1 MGRLIV
7 GTFLTVDGV
16 YQAPGGQDE
25 DREGGFEH
33 GGWCA
38 NYWDEDMG
46 NRIVDVTASSDALLL
61 GRKTYDIFSSYWPN
75 ASSDDPVAAHLNNVP
90 KYVVSR
96 TRDTADWNNTTIL
109 KGDVAEEVA
118 RLKEQYDEIAVTGS
132 GQLVQTLLKDDLVDV
147 FGLWVF
153 PVVIGTGKR
162 LFGDGTI
169 PGALNVTESTVS
181 TTGVVI
187 TTYERA
193 GDIPY
198 GEAG

>member
-16 YQAPGGQDE
+16 YQAPGGRDE

-33 GGWCA
+33 GGWSA
-38 NYWDEDMG
+38 NYWNEDMG
-46 NRIVDVTASSDALLL
+46 KRIVEVTTSSDAILL
-61 GRKTYDIFSSYWPN
+61 GRKTYDIFSNYWPN
-75 ASSDDPVAAHLNNVP
+75 ASSDDPVAVHLNSVP

-96 TRDTADWNNTTIL
+96 TLDTAEWNNTTIL

-118 RLKEQYDEIAVTGS
+118 RLKEQYNEIAVTGS
-132 GQLVQTLLKDDLVDV
+132 GQLVQTLLKNDLVDV

-153 PVVIGTGKR
+153 PVVVGSGKR

-169 PGALNVTESTVS
+169 PGALKVTESTVS